1 MEKALYWFN
10 QAAELGDSGSCF
22 YLGLIFEHG
31 EVVKQDMSQAIG
43 FYQKSKTRSAMN
55 KLGVIFELGAGVKQD
70 YEQAASYYRSN
81 IASPHDGK
89 RFSIH
94 FEGSAQLNLERCS
107 IGKVAP
113 LNGESASEMLV
124 GAWHALPYQ
133 FGQFY
138 DGFNLLEDGR
148 YEVAESKIPRSG
160 KREEFNE
167 VFYALAYLDDNPRL
181 EEVFFS
187 TAESCRR
194 GLPVQCRSRL
204 LCGEGCP
211 ATITKPLNFSDWP
224 QNSNTGIPVGTG

>member
-1 MEKALYWFN
+1 MLGQTFFHGHKGLDEDLEKALYWFN
-10 QAAELGDSGSCF
+10 RAAELGDSDSYF

-94 FEGSAQLNLERCS
+94 FEGSAQLNLEKDAP
-107 IGKVAP
+107 IGQGRP
-113 LNGESASEMLV
+113 TEWESASEMLV

-133 FGQFY
+133 FGH
-138 DGFNLLEDGR
+138 
-148 YEVAESKIPRSG
+148 
-160 KREEFNE
+160 
-167 VFYALAYLDDNPRL
+167 
-181 EEVFFS
+181 S
-187 TAESCRR
+187 TTAS
-194 GLPVQCRSRL
+194 
-204 LCGEGCP
+204 
-211 ATITKPLNFSDWP
+211 TF
-224 QNSNTGIPVGTG
+224 